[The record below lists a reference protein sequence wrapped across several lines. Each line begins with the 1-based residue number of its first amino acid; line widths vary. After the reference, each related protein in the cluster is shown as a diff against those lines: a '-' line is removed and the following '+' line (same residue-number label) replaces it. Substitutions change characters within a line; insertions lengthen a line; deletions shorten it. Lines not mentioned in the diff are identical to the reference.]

1 MQEPATPTFIE
12 HYWQYLLDGGVRLA
26 PYPQQAHPCLC
37 GEHITAFGTAT
48 ERRGS
53 SPLTRGALT
62 VTTTAAH
69 LNGLIPAHA
78 GSTHALDHD
87 RGGDEGSSPLTRG
100 ARLPTGGHDS
110 PPRLI
115 PAHAGSTIT
124 MTNEIATNRAHPR
137 SRGEHLNNPNGVV
150 AVQGSSPLTRGA
162 LDRYAIHRPGLRLIP
177 AHAGSTGIEYAKS

>member
-137 SRGEHLNNPNGVV
+137 SRGEHSTPGGANRNRL
-150 AVQGSSPLTRGA
+150 GSSPLTRGA
-162 LDRYAIHRPGLRLIP
+162 PRNSYIIRL
-177 AHAGSTGIEYAKS
+177 